1 MEQPRE
7 KQIDKKK
14 VILIMGIGLLV
25 FFGFAAV
32 FFFWQYPHQQEFG
45 TTGIFTKEETE
56 RTAEALIALISD
68 HSYEQVLSEYAGDAF
83 RGEVEAEDL
92 EHMVIGVSS
101 DWGEFVQMKS
111 CVLGEM
117 KKAGRDYA
125 LAEVEVQYELVNVI
139 FTFSFDREMKLAG
152 VYMQQ
157 KASTE
162 S

>member
-1 MEQPRE
+1 
-7 KQIDKKK
+7 
-14 VILIMGIGLLV
+14 
-25 FFGFAAV
+25 
-32 FFFWQYPHQQEFG
+32 
-45 TTGIFTKEETE
+45 
-56 RTAEALIALISD
+56 
-68 HSYEQVLSEYAGDAF
+68 
-83 RGEVEAEDL
+83 
-92 EHMVIGVSS
+92 MVIGVSS